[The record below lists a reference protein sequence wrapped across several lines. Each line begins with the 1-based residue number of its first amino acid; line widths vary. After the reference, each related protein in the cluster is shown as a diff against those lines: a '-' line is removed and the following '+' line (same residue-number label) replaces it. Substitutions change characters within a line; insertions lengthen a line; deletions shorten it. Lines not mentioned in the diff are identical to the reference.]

1 MIVDRLK
8 MVFRQRFG
16 VEPELIVRAP
26 GRVNLIGEHTDY
38 NEGLALPAAIDRAVY
53 IAAAAAADDVRL
65 EALDLDERADFHPAD
80 LVHRV
85 GPPEDDQRGRVR
97 GWAAYPAGV
106 AWALQNAGLAVT
118 GIRAA
123 IASEIPI
130 GAGLSSS
137 AALEVG
143 FAALWQ
149 ALGSW
154 ELDRFSLA
162 RLCRTA
168 ENVYIGVNSGLL
180 DQFACAC
187 GITGHALLFDARS
200 LEWQPAP
207 IPPEAALVIADSG
220 IRRSLAHTSTY
231 NDRRAECETAVR
243 ELKRFMPRIDSL
255 RDVTPT
261 EFAAYAP
268 FLDETPRRR
277 AEHVVKEIARVQSAF
292 SALSRRDLRAFG
304 ALMYAGHASLRT
316 LYEVS
321 TPELDAL
328 VDLTRSLPGCFG
340 SRLTGAGFGGCTIS
354 LVQREK
360 VEEFSAGL
368 EAGYRKA
375 TGRSARV
382 YRCEPGP
389 GVVVI

>member
-1 MIVDRLK
+1 MIVDRLRTA
-8 MVFRQRFG
+8 FRQRFG
-16 VEPELIVRAP
+16 VGPELIVRAP

-38 NEGLALPAAIDRAVY
+38 NDGLALPAAIDRAVY
-53 IAAAAAADDVRL
+53 IAAVAADNEVHLD
-65 EALDLDERADFHPAD
+65 ALDLDECAAFHPAD
-80 LVHRV
+80 LVRRAGV
-85 GPPEDDQRGRVR
+85 PEDAERGRVR

-149 ALGSW
+149 ALGGW
-154 ELDRFSLA
+154 ELDRLSLA

-180 DQFACAC
+180 DQFASAC
-187 GITGHALLFDARS
+187 GIAGHALLFDARS
-200 LEWQPAP
+200 LEWQPAM
-207 IPPEAALVIADSG
+207 IPPEAVLVIADSG
-220 IRRSLAHTSTY
+220 VRRSLAHTSTY
-231 NDRRAECETAVR
+231 NDRRVECEAAVR
-243 ELKRFMPRIDSL
+243 GLKRFLPQIGSL
-255 RDVTPT
+255 RDVSPT

-268 FLDETPRRR
+268 YLDETPRRR
-277 AEHVVKEIARVQSAF
+277 AEHVVKEIARVHSAF
-292 SALSRRDLRAFG
+292 SALNRRDLRAFG

-328 VDLTRSLPGCFG
+328 VELTRSLPGCYG

-354 LVQREK
+354 LVRREQA
-360 VEEFSAGL
+360 EEFSAGL
-368 EAGYRKA
+368 EAKYRKA
-375 TGRSARV
+375 TGGSARV
-382 YRCEPGP
+382 YRCEPSP
-389 GVVVI
+389 GVEVL